1 MARIQQAPDRSL
13 TAKFVSTGEGVAA
26 TGMLTSRLKNAM
38 VFMFTSLKKLPY
50 VGFATA
56 EMQDM
61 VNFNFIQ
68 LSYFAHIGFVVL
80 ALNF

>member
-1 MARIQQAPDRSL
+1 
-13 TAKFVSTGEGVAA
+13 
-26 TGMLTSRLKNAM
+26 M
-38 VFMFTSLKKLPY
+38 VFMFTSLKGLLY

-61 VNFNFIQ
+61 VNFNLIQ
-68 LSYFAHIGFVVL
+68 LSYFAYIGFVVL